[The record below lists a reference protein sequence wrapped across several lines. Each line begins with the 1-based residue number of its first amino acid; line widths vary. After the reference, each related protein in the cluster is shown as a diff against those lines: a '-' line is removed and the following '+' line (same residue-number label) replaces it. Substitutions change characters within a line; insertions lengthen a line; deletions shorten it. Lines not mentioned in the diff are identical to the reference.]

1 MDDQEKLK
9 QFPDIKGKLNAPK
22 KISVFERQRQEAES
36 KRLREEAETR
46 KALRDFED
54 SFLDDDDDDDDDP
67 IANIAAGRGFG
78 DSVPTGPRGAG
89 VGSLG
94 GPRHFLPPSG
104 KNVGPGSLGPPP
116 SMKRKR
122 ELEGIREEN
131 KRDRDRDNTGP
142 SSFGRSGSG
151 RKDVSSALGEFDDD
165 EDDDHQA
172 RGRERN
178 RTPEEAVRKPTILLS
193 SLPSGTTKEQI
204 KALMPDS
211 LKVDDVTFVDPP
223 KSATGSQPSL
233 TAIVTAAASTPVSE
247 VDKVVSSL
255 QNRYLGFG
263 FNLNI
268 SRHISST
275 TGGFGTGLHN
285 VGSNT
290 EMQPFGAKQIM
301 PQQPTGV
308 SLRNAP
314 PPDSLGYPPPASYA
328 PTGPGQAQR
337 YQGPVQVPVAP
348 PYDIKQLKLIHRT
361 VEQLIEYGPEFE
373 AVLMSD
379 ADVQKDEKWAWLYD
393 ASSAGGVWYRW
404 LIWKYFSEDRDNWNE
419 AQEQGVVDVGR
430 NGNESHYPFDNGPAW
445 LVPAEKPRYEFT
457 TSFEE
462 FVDDS
467 EYVSSDDESGDEG
480 VQRQYNTGHG
490 AVSLEDGPSDGTQAR
505 YLNPYRRAKF
515 TYLLARLPGSMALL
529 RVGDVARVTNFVV
542 NNAGN
547 GAEEIVD
554 MLITNVEQ
562 PFNSTVG
569 YGDDEQVDERNED
582 TRKDDL
588 SNSKLIGLYL
598 ISDALQA
605 ASTSGVRDAW
615 KYRGMFEAALLSRGI
630 FAHLGRMEKDL
641 QWGRMKAE
649 QWKRKVG
656 VVLDLWRDSSV
667 FPKEAQAKFR
677 DSFNNPPLTAAEN
690 KAAEEAAKSEEHKRE
705 TGRWKDANEDKDKAS
720 GHQEQDV
727 RSSQPSLTGDKSTGE
742 GQTSAAN
749 SHSVQNAESNLT
761 PATKRVRP
769 RAEDLMDLQDDAP
782 KTQSKLPPGAQPV
795 SSAASSSS
803 TYADAHARIAAMKAR
818 LNLQNTAKSS
828 PEAKPADQAAAP
840 AAPKLNSGI
849 SFSMSLGSGAGAAP
863 QAKSKPSGAERTE
876 GPQAE
881 DMFGESDAE

>member
-89 VGSLG
+89 GQYWAVVIRTVGFRTERRL
-94 GPRHFLPPSG
+94 
-104 KNVGPGSLGPPP
+104 KC
-116 SMKRKR
+116 
-122 ELEGIREEN
+122 
-131 KRDRDRDNTGP
+131 
-142 SSFGRSGSG
+142 
-151 RKDVSSALGEFDDD
+151 AGEFDDD

-275 TGGFGTGLHN
+275 TATYGRFSSKCATTGFAGL
-285 VGSNT
+285 
-290 EMQPFGAKQIM
+290 
-301 PQQPTGV
+301 
-308 SLRNAP
+308 
-314 PPDSLGYPPPASYA
+314 PPPASYA